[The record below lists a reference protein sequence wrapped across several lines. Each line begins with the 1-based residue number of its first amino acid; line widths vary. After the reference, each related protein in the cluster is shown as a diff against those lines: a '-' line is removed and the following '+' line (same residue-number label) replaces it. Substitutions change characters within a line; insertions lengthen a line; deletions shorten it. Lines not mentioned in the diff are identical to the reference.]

1 MSDQPEGVYAAGRDG
16 RPTLVHEYLNEN
28 YGLGDVSE
36 MLQLGRL
43 SESEDEALSLT
54 LSRKEIT
61 DLKNLA
67 DAFSFDYD
75 EGFIEMCLDIH
86 RFAADAPGDTLVFTE
101 QLQ

>member
-1 MSDQPEGVYAAGRDG
+1 MSDEGVYATGRDG
-16 RPTLVHEYLNEN
+16 QPALVHAYINEN
-28 YGLGDVSE
+28 YGLGDVQE
-36 MLQLGRL
+36 MLEIGRL
-43 SESEDEALSLT
+43 SESDDETLTLT

-86 RFAADAPGDTLVFTE
+86 RFASEAPGDTLVLIE
-101 QLQ
+101 KL

>member
-1 MSDQPEGVYAAGRDG
+1 MSDGSDGVYATDRDG
-16 RPTLVHEYLNEN
+16 RPVLVHEYLNEN

-43 SESEDEALSLT
+43 SESDDEALTLA

-86 RFAADAPGDTLVFTE
+86 RFAAEAVGETLVFVE
-101 QLQ
+101 KA